1 MTQDPRALITV
12 SDLQQMTVVPR
23 DKVLEAAQL
32 FLMVPEINVLKS
44 YIDKGG
50 HELSAET
57 ATRFY
62 ELFLNGSDCKDIFRL
77 NSAFPYEAILWARIK
92 YRWDITKDEYV
103 YNLQETVREKVMK
116 AQLETTS
123 LMADMLTAA
132 NKKNSDRIKKYL
144 QTGDEETLKGAL
156 SIESLQSLLR
166 ITEGLIKV
174 TGQDRV
180 VKNVTETKSTQNL
193 NVNVNANSSKS
204 SDDSNLSPEA
214 AAKILAAI
222 AEDRRKKNEQ

>member
-1 MTQDPRALITV
+1 MTQGPKSLITV
-12 SDLQQMTVVPR
+12 DDIQKMTIVPR
-23 DKVLEAAQL
+23 DKIIEAAEL
-32 FLMVPEINVLKS
+32 FLSIPELNVLKA
-44 YIDKGG
+44 YMDKGG
-50 HELSAET
+50 MELSAET
-57 ATRFY
+57 AARFY
-62 ELFLNGSDCKDIFRL
+62 ELFLNGSDCKDIYRL
-77 NSAFPYEAILWARIK
+77 NAAFPYEAILWSRIK
-92 YRWDITKDEYV
+92 YRWDLTKDEYV
-103 YNLQETVREKVMK
+103 YKLQETVREKVMK

-132 NKKNSDRIKKYL
+132 NKKNSDKIKKYL

-180 VKNVTETKSTQNL
+180 VKNVTETKNTQNL
-193 NVNVNANSSKS
+193 NVNVNTSSKDDN
-204 SDDSNLSPEA
+204 SDLSPEA

-222 AEDRRKKNEQ
+222 AEDRRKKNENS